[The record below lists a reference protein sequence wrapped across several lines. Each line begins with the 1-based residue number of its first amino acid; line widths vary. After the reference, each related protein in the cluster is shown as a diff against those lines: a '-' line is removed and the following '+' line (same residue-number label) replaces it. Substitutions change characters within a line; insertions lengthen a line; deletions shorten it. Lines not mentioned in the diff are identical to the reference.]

1 MFAAYKIADENST
14 NVEPT
19 EEFLQ
24 NPSYNS
30 MPVSSSTICQ
40 VSSSDSENGSST
52 DDGKVCEVA
61 RRRSPSPKK
70 VEYFYED
77 RQRKKEYLKLTEL
90 PHRAVPSYKIG
101 RNFKRFA
108 PNKKKVF
115 RRYFNVKRIKKLALN
130 PIPLMDEKVEKDEA
144 MRIHLI
150 KNSQEI
156 DKWIDYIDYKVVVNI
171 LCGRFL
177 IFFFSRKRLH
187 WLLENR
193 KKRRSWKSLKKRC
206 TSIPATSN

>member
-1 MFAAYKIADENST
+1 MFAAYKIADESST

-19 EEFLQ
+19 EQFLQ

-30 MPVSSSTICQ
+30 IPVSSSTICQ
-40 VSSSDSENGSST
+40 ISSDSSIES
-52 DDGKVCEVA
+52 DGEDEVP

-90 PHRAVPSYKIG
+90 PHRAVPSYKIA

-115 RRYFNVKRIKKLALN
+115 RRYFNVKRIKKLALDLV
-130 PIPLMDEKVEKDEA
+130 PLLDEKEEKDEA

-156 DKWIDYIDYKVVVNI
+156 DKWIEYIDYKV
-171 LCGRFL
+171 
-177 IFFFSRKRLH
+177 
-187 WLLENR
+187 
-193 KKRRSWKSLKKRC
+193 RS
-206 TSIPATSN
+206 